1 VPINELVDAASTS
14 DRPSL
19 PFGSHQAEARIE
31 EKAALSARSR
41 MHPTWIAKQLES
53 ENDRLRANALEAAWG
68 TKSDAAIRI
77 FRNCIDDKNYRVAGN
92 ALIGMFRAGCPE
104 TTKKALAMSESPDPR
119 LRMTAAWAM
128 GKIGSPAFTDR
139 LAALVK
145 DEERHVRNI
154 AIRSL
159 LGIRSKRRNAPDG
172 FGRATGPVVSPAV
185 VSPAVVPQAVVPQA
199 VVPQAVV
206 PQTAVPV
213 PAAGNP
219 AL

>member
-1 VPINELVDAASTS
+1 VDAASTS

-19 PFGSHQAEARIE
+19 PFGSHQAEARIK
-31 EKAALSARSR
+31 EKAVLSAPSR

-77 FRNCIDDKNYRVAGN
+77 FRSCVDDKNYRVAGN
-92 ALIGMFRAGCPE
+92 ALIGLSRAACPE
-104 TTKKALAMSESPDPR
+104 TREKALAMSESPDPR

-139 LAALVK
+139 LAGLVK

-159 LGIRSKRRNAPDG
+159 LAIRSKRRDAPEG
-172 FGRATGPVVSPAV
+172 FGRAAGPAL
-185 VSPAVVPQAVVPQA
+185 PQAVVPQA
-199 VVPQAVV
+199 VVL
-206 PQTAVPV
+206 QTAVPD
-213 PAAGNP
+213 PP
-219 AL
+219 L